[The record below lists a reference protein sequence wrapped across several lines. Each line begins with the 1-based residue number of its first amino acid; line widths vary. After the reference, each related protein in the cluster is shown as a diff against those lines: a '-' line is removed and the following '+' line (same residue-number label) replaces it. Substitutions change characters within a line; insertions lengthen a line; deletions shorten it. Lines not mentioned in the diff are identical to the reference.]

1 LGDLTVRLLRFG
13 LTIACLAALAPVAV
27 RAAEPFELKD
37 GDRVV
42 FVGSTLIESE
52 QRYGYWETM
61 LTSHFP
67 DRNVTF
73 RNLGWSGDT
82 VFGDARAGFE
92 TQVEGYRRLKEHVL
106 ALKPTVIFIGYGT
119 NESFEGES
127 GLPRFVEG
135 MNKLLDDLAPTKAR
149 IVLLSPTRQENL
161 GRPLPDPT
169 EHNNDL
175 RVYCEAQRKIA
186 AKRGCQFVDLFDLRD
201 DNSKDKPIAP
211 LTDNGIHL
219 TPFGYWRTAIWLERV
234 LGLKPAFCS
243 VELNGDGSVKS
254 IKGAKLDSDK
264 TAPLRFQIT
273 YEILPT
279 SLPTGWPKNLALDE
293 SDPVAILT
301 IHDLAKGKYALRC
314 GEKEKGTVSP
324 KDGETLVILASEQ
337 SENLREKI
345 IAKNR
350 LYFHRWRPQNE
361 TYLYGFRR
369 AEQGKNAKE
378 IPEFDPLI
386 EKLEAEIAKLRKP
399 ATQTWELIRKEEGK
413 K

>member
-1 LGDLTVRLLRFG
+1 VRSIPLLSF
-13 LTIACLAALAPVAV
+13 LACCSILAP
-27 RAAEPFELKD
+27 AAAHAADPFELKD

-52 QRYGYWETM
+52 QRTGYWETM

-119 NESFEGES
+119 NESFEGEA

-135 MNKLLDDLAPTKAR
+135 MNKLLDDLAPAKAR
-149 IVLLSPTRQENL
+149 VVLLSPTRQEYL

-169 EHNNDL
+169 EHNKDL
-175 RVYCEAQRKIA
+175 RVYSETLRKIA
-186 AKRGCQFVDLFDLRD
+186 DKRRCQFVDLYDLRD
-201 DNSKDKPIAP
+201 ESKEKPIAP

-219 TPFGYWRTAIWLERV
+219 TPFGYWRTAIWLERG
-234 LGLKPAFCS
+234 LGLSPASCK
-243 VELNGDGSVKS
+243 VELNGDGGVMSV
-254 IKGAKLDSDK
+254 KGAKIERDK
-264 TAPLRFQIT
+264 SVLLRFQIT

-279 SLPTGWPKNLALDE
+279 SLPTDWPKDLALNE
-293 SDPVAILT
+293 TDPVSILAI
-301 IHDLAKGKYALRC
+301 HNLAKGMYTLRI

-324 KDGETLVILASEQ
+324 KDGETFLIVASEQ
-337 SENLREKI
+337 SEKLRQTI

-361 TYLYGFRR
+361 TYLFGFRK

-399 ATQTWELIRKEEGK
+399 ATQTWELVRKEEGK
-413 K
+413 